1 MWERDHAAQAAGVEI
16 VEAARGRARA
26 RLTVRRDMV
35 NGHAIA
41 HGGFL
46 FLLADT
52 AFAYACNTER
62 PATVARSCHIE
73 FLAPAREGDVL
84 EAEAVERMREGRS
97 GICDVSVRRVGDGA
111 LLAEFRGHSRE
122 LRA

>member
-1 MWERDHAAQAAGVEI
+1 
-16 VEAARGRARA
+16 
-26 RLTVRRDMV
+26 MV

-41 HGGFL
+41 HGGYL

-62 PATVARSCHIE
+62 PPTVARSCHIE

-84 EAEAVERMREGRS
+84 EAEAVERMREGRG
-97 GICDVSVRRVGDGA
+97 GICDVAVRRAADGA

-122 LRA
+122 LRP